1 MDPFQSFSMYEYY
14 TSLITAMSR
23 PLAPYAPAWAGGTA
37 HPLKY
42 EQTCTQER
50 ALGRNRA
57 LKAMPGHVVT
67 ALRVHK
73 HGADRAPR
81 ALLPP
86 RCFSIGRF
94 PPASARLQ
102 LARGFRDEGATKKAQ

>member
-1 MDPFQSFSMYEYY
+1 MYDYY

-23 PLAPYAPAWAGGTA
+23 PIAPYAPAWAGWTA

-42 EQTCTQER
+42 EQICTQER
-50 ALGRNRA
+50 ALG
-57 LKAMPGHVVT
+57 LKAMPGHEVT
-67 ALRVHK
+67 ARHVHK

-86 RCFSIGRF
+86 RCLSSGRF
-94 PPASARLQ
+94 PPLSARLQ
-102 LARGFRDEGATKKAQ
+102 LARGFRGEGATKKAQQ